1 MIMTPKTGEAFRL
14 IIQIEPHQAAIG
26 RKAVALSIQA
36 GIPVEQPDAQ
46 FGALLEQMMRVSQ
59 TIVGGSFDQIASA
72 CCHVTQ
78 MMTGQP
84 FVLFGLRYLAVV
96 QENGPSIFSGEVV
109 IDPEMAKLD
118 NGRIAIIAQQ
128 CLDETIPALFE
139 AYECWPYE
147 LL

>member
-1 MIMTPKTGEAFRL
+1 MTPKTGEAFRL
-14 IIQIEPHQAAIG
+14 IIQIEPHKAAIG
-26 RKAVALSIQA
+26 KKAVSLSIQA

-46 FGALLEQMMRVSQ
+46 FSKLLEQMITISQ
-59 TIVGGSFDQIASA
+59 TIVSGSFDQIASA

-84 FVLFGLRYLAVV
+84 FVLFGLRYFAVV

-109 IDPEMAKLD
+109 IDPEMAKL
-118 NGRIAIIAQQ
+118 GEGHIATIAQQ
-128 CLDETIPALFE
+128 CLDETMPALFE
-139 AYECWPYE
+139 AYERWPYE